1 MNLWNCRFSVTKSK
15 KFRYI
20 ALVARDGLRKVN
32 DNQWTLL
39 SSEPLSQQRWQ
50 EIPPIANW

>member
-1 MNLWNCRFSVTKSK
+1 MNLWNVWSSVTKSK

-20 ALVARDGLRKVN
+20 ALVARDGWRKLN

-39 SSEPLSQQRWQ
+39 PSEPLSQQRWQ
-50 EIPPIANW
+50 EIPLIANW